1 MLTDVAFPKKVSLS
15 KKVTINFFFVLEGQE
30 VEKNVWRGARAMLKL
45 LIDRRIT
52 VKKKKGNIKLGVLTF
67 FNISPVHLHL
77 CQLAALTTLSL
88 CQASDRVIFYF
99 YQH

>member
-1 MLTDVAFPKKVSLS
+1 MVTDVAFPKKVSFS

-30 VEKNVWRGARAMLKL
+30 VEKKCLAGGPGNVEALNC
-45 LIDRRIT
+45 RRIT

-99 YQH
+99 YLH